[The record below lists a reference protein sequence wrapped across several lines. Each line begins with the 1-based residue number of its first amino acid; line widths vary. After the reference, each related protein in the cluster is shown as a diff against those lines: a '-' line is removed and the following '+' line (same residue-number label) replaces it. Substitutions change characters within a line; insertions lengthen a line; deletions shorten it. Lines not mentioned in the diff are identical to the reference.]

1 MFSGE
6 EAFWELHL
14 AGDRRGLWFSDVF
27 SRAVP
32 RGRGTVLLD
41 AHSPQAPSGALW
53 GRGAEMLPKGTSCE
67 LLQTGGGSG
76 SWRGAHPCS
85 ILGPPLSRPH
95 PPVALFLLL
104 RNIPAPCLS
113 TSTMLR
119 YLGVWETRQPGA
131 AGVEAPKGEL
141 PSALGGLQ
149 IQPLQAPRRWSTGL
163 EDRNCAMNSHLSHT
177 DSWKQD

>member
-6 EAFWELHL
+6 EAVWELHL

-53 GRGAEMLPKGTSCE
+53 GRGAEMLPKGTSSE

-104 RNIPAPCLS
+104 RNISAPVCPRPPCFAIWESGRRGSQVLQP
-113 TSTMLR
+113 LR
-119 YLGVWETRQPGA
+119 LRRASFP
-131 AGVEAPKGEL
+131 L
-141 PSALGGLQ
+141 PSGGCRSSPSKHLEGGAQAWKIVTAL
-149 IQPLQAPRRWSTGL
+149 
-163 EDRNCAMNSHLSHT
+163 
-177 DSWKQD
+177 